1 MAVHGRLKFTGN
13 VMRKLSIVFFNS
25 LFNTSP
31 QSKNNHNALL
41 IKVCLTYEQTNE
53 NILKQI
59 CRLKF

>member
-1 MAVHGRLKFTGN
+1 MVVHGRLKFTGN

-25 LFNTSP
+25 LFNISP

-41 IKVCLTYEQTNE
+41 IKVCLTYEQTIE